1 MVANRISFVPS
12 PRTPRR
18 RSSGLTLVFL
28 VYAILFWSL
37 IAYFAFGG

>member
-1 MVANRISFVPS
+1 MVANRIQSVLI
-12 PRTPRR
+12 PRTLRR

-28 VYAILFWSL
+28 VYAIMFWSL